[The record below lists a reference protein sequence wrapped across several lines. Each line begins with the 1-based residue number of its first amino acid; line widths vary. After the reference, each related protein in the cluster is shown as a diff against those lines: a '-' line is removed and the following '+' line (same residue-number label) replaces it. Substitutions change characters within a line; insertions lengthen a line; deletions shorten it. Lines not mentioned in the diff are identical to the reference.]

1 MFIDEETDKVIFKG
15 MRSQRQKRF
24 VMYYCNP
31 ESESYDNGCQSY
43 MRAYGSKNTNVSAV
57 ESHGLLHKK
66 LIKEAIERY
75 KLYLHD
81 MVGFELDWLDI
92 QLRSLHARAKISEQG
107 QLELRTLKAIGDRIG
122 AFVDTKEGTK
132 GITVEMTKEE
142 EKLCNLVMEQLITAK
157 KRDKLHKVD
166 NAIYPVIPPQ
176 DTKEN

>member
-1 MFIDEETDKVIFKG
+1 MATFIDEETDKAIFKG
-15 MRSQRQKRF
+15 LRSMRQKRF
-24 VMYYCNP
+24 IMYYCHP

-81 MVGFELDWLDI
+81 CIAFDLDWLDI
-92 QLRSLHARAKISEQG
+92 ELRSLHTRAKVSGQG

-122 AFVDTKEGTK
+122 AYTDTKEGTK
-132 GITVEMTKEE
+132 GITVQMTQEE
-142 EKLCNLVMEQLITAK
+142 EKLCNKLMEQLITAK
-157 KRDKLHKVD
+157 KEKALNSSNNQQLD
-166 NAIYPVIPPQ
+166 
-176 DTKEN
+176 